1 MDSTVEAIKSPHRG
15 RQHIEATL
23 TVEEIRGLPAVLD
36 AVKVGQILGLSSR
49 QVVNLAAENKL
60 PGRYCGFSWRFST
73 QEVCDYIG
81 ITL

>member
-1 MDSTVEAIKSPHRG
+1 MAGTAEVTKPPRRG
-15 RQHIEATL
+15 RRHIEATL
-23 TVEEIRGLPAVLD
+23 TIEEIRGLPAVLD